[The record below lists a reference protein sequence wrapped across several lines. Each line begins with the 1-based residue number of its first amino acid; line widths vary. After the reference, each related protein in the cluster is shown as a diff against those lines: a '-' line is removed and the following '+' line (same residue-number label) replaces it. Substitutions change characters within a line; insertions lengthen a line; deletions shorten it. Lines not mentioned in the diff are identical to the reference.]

1 MLVVLL
7 QPLASVKFIIFIMTS
22 RHSPV
27 RNGPQQSIVRFCHGM
42 FVIFDISSC
51 SRRFGSAI
59 VVRHGTHDPTARVPF
74 YLHVG
79 TTVLIILLS
88 DSLSPCP
95 GGLHV
100 QWQQLDQSV
109 QSTIIHR
116 HVISARLWSYSFQL
130 FLSWFLNHIDFE
142 QSAILD
148 ELQFRDPA
156 SCGRSRL
163 WKVS

>member
-1 MLVVLL
+1 MLVALL

-22 RHSPV
+22 KHSPV

-51 SRRFGSAI
+51 SMRFGSAI

-100 QWQQLDQSV
+100 QWQQLDQLV
-109 QSTIIHR
+109 QSTIIHH
-116 HVISARLWSYSFQL
+116 HVMSARL
-130 FLSWFLNHIDFE
+130 
-142 QSAILD
+142 
-148 ELQFRDPA
+148 
-156 SCGRSRL
+156 
-163 WKVS
+163 